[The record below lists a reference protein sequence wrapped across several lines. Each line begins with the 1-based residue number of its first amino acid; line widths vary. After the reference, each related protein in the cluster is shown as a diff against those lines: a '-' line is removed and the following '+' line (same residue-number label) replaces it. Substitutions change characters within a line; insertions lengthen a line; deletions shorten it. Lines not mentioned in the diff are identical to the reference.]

1 MRLNK
6 KTAVLSAIGSM
17 ISIQS
22 GSSIAKCLFPLM
34 GPAGAVVLRVGI
46 AGILL
51 ALAFRPNLF
60 KFSVREWAYI
70 LFYGF
75 SIGAM
80 NISFY
85 YGIQRVP
92 LGIGVTIEFIGP
104 LGLALITSRQKTDL
118 LWTFLAALG
127 ILMIVPWHTGTVDL
141 IGIAFVATAGLM
153 WALYIVATG
162 KITGKLKNSDSV
174 TCGMCVAA
182 LLVLPFGL
190 CSGDLFHLNAKV
202 LWLGLGVAV
211 FSSALPF
218 SLDLLAMKKLPAK
231 TFSVLQS
238 LQPAFGALSGL
249 IFLREY
255 LSVTQWLAVFCVI
268 AASAGATIC
277 AQERPDPE
285 GLRPRQSS

>member
-6 KTAVLSAIGSM
+6 KTAVLSAIGAM
-17 ISIQS
+17 ISVQS
-22 GSSIAKCLFPLM
+22 GSSIAKYLFPLI
-34 GPAGAVVLRVGI
+34 GPASAVVLRVGI
-46 AGILL
+46 AGLLL
-51 ALAFRPNLF
+51 ALVFRPNLF

-70 LFYGF
+70 FFYGF

-285 GLRPRQSS
+285 GLRPRRSS